1 MPEMKVSVMSHRS
14 SERPH
19 RMTFR
24 RVADLWCWNEM
35 LLQTRPAL
43 DLLDQGLWFNVETAF
58 GVTTPAC
65 KLSIYHRHL
74 AHATRSSD
82 RAQIWAG
89 ASPRG
94 LVRVVGAQERF
105 HAYLALFIA
114 ILLQVLIQVKQ
125 IG

>member
-43 DLLDQGLWFNVETAF
+43 DLLDQGLWPRLAKWFNVETAF
-58 GVTTPAC
+58 GVKEPGVKTG
-65 KLSIYHRHL
+65 KEV
-74 AHATRSSD
+74 
-82 RAQIWAG
+82 
-89 ASPRG
+89 
-94 LVRVVGAQERF
+94 LVRRCLNYKSGVETGEGHSHFSPSASFLNRRF
-105 HAYLALFIA
+105 FL
-114 ILLQVLIQVKQ
+114 
-125 IG
+125 GTPN

>member
-58 GVTTPAC
+58 GVKEPGVETGKEVRRCLNYKSGVETGEGHSHFSPSASFLNRRFFLGTPN
-65 KLSIYHRHL
+65 
-74 AHATRSSD
+74 
-82 RAQIWAG
+82 
-89 ASPRG
+89 
-94 LVRVVGAQERF
+94 
-105 HAYLALFIA
+105 
-114 ILLQVLIQVKQ
+114 
-125 IG
+125 